1 MMGEGGVYVH
11 VPFCRRKCLY
21 CDFYSVGERLAD
33 WSRLVDAYLKE
44 FNSRRKEWQ
53 DFGTVTIYIGGGTP
67 SLMPAEEF
75 TRLASGIV
83 SSLTANGGNGT
94 RIVEFT
100 IEVNPDDV
108 TDEKARAWREAGVN
122 RVSMGVQSFCDD
134 ELKAIGRRHDAAG
147 AEAAYAVLRRYFS
160 NISLDLMFGLPG
172 QTLESLEG
180 SVCRVIQLKPEHVSV
195 YSLTYEENSALTR
208 MRNSGKVTEAPED
221 LSEGMFEGIRV
232 RLESAGY
239 ELYEI
244 SNYSRPGYRSG
255 HNSNYW
261 RGVPYVG
268 LGPAA
273 HSYNGNNQRRWNI
286 PDIKKYIQGIETD
299 PEAVYEM
306 EELTEN
312 ECREEMLLTAL
323 RTKEG
328 IDLNEYSCRFGAP
341 ALKELE
347 RLAAPFVAGGNLAY
361 SVPDGTRLHLT
372 PSGVM
377 ISDTIIS
384 SLF

>member
-1 MMGEGGVYVH
+1 MKEGGIYVH

-44 FNSRRKEWQ
+44 FSLRKEEWRGF
-53 DFGTVTIYIGGGTP
+53 DTVTIYIGGGTP

-75 TRLASGIV
+75 RRLASGIL
-83 SSLTANGGNGT
+83 SGAAANGNN

-108 TDEKARAWREAGVN
+108 TEEKARAWRDAGVN
-122 RVSMGVQSFCDD
+122 RVSMGVQSFSDE
-134 ELKAIGRRHDAAG
+134 ELKAIGRRHDAAK
-147 AEAAYAVLRRYFS
+147 AEEAYAVLRRHFS
-160 NISLDLMFGLPG
+160 NVSLDLMFGLPG
-172 QTLESLEG
+172 QTLESLME
-180 SVCRVIQLKPEHVSV
+180 SVGRVIALNPEHVSV

-208 MRNSGKVTEAPED
+208 MRDTGKVTEAPED
-221 LSEGMFEGIRV
+221 LSERMFEGIRN

-244 SNYSRPGYRSG
+244 SNYSRSGFRSR

-273 HSYNGNNQRRWNI
+273 HSYNGENLRRWNI
-286 PDIKKYIQGIETD
+286 PDVKAYLQGIEAD
-299 PEAVYEM
+299 PAAVFEI
-306 EELTEN
+306 EELTED
-312 ECREEMLLTAL
+312 ERREEMLLTAL

-328 IDLNEYSCRFGAP
+328 IDLREYGRRFGA
-341 ALKELE
+341 ASLAELE
-347 RLAAPFVAGGNLAY
+347 RLAAPFVSSGNLAY
-361 SVPDGTRLHLT
+361 SIPDRSFLHLT
-372 PSGVM
+372 PAGVM

>member
-1 MMGEGGVYVH
+1 MKEGGIYVH
-11 VPFCRRKCLY
+11 VPFCRRKCFY

-75 TRLASGIV
+75 MRLASGIV
-83 SSLTANGGNGT
+83 SGLTDNGGNNT

-108 TDEKARAWREAGVN
+108 TEEKARAWRDAGVN
-122 RVSMGVQSFCDD
+122 RVSMGVQSFNDD
-134 ELKAIGRRHDAAG
+134 ELKAIGRRHDAVK
-147 AEAAYAVLRRYFS
+147 AEEAYAVLRRHFS

-172 QTLESLEG
+172 QTLESLIE
-180 SVCRVIQLKPEHVSV
+180 SVDRVIGLNPEHISV

-244 SNYSRPGYRSG
+244 SNYSRPGYRSR

-273 HSYNGNNQRRWNI
+273 HSYNGNNQRRWNV

-306 EELTEN
+306 EGLTEN